1 MIRKIGTLAISILLQ
16 GPALFAQRTN
26 ATISG
31 SVTDASGAA
40 IPKAAIEA
48 VETATGAGFKA
59 LTNASGS
66 YTLTNLSPGVYEL
79 KVQIS
84 GFESYLQKNIVL
96 TVDQAATINVSLTV
110 GSSATSVTVAG
121 EGSQV
126 DVRSQQLQTVITP
139 AMAQE
144 LPLDGRNVLQLMSL
158 APDVSPSVPINYYSY
173 YGQGATRPE
182 SRTAFVSA
190 SGGRGNSSAFYLDG
204 GINEDPYTQVS
215 NVFPNPDAIQ
225 EFSFITNSYDAKFGG
240 RGGGVVNAVTRG
252 GTNQFHGSLFE
263 FVRNGDLNA
272 RNFFASTDDGLK
284 RNQYGVAVGGPI
296 QKNKTFFF
304 GSWQGTKLRSTPSE
318 NEALTGTAAERA
330 GDFSA
335 LPTQL
340 INPSTGAPFPGN
352 QVPTSLFDPVSLKIL
367 ALTPVGA
374 PGTGLVYYPSQVK
387 QNGDQV
393 VARVDHNF
401 GDKFRLYGRYLY
413 DNLDYPS
420 GSINTDILTAAA
432 SKSWRSQNFALNGA
446 YIFSPNLVASATAT
460 FNRVINIQL
469 GPSGLPSLTSLGVAI
484 PNLNEGP
491 KTGVDLSIPGYF
503 STAWNGLYRVPRTEY
518 DFNTNWS
525 WIRGKHTLEFG
536 AELTRE
542 ASTIDQDFLSDGYF
556 TFGAAQSGNNFLD
569 FLLGKPDSFT
579 QDPPFYSSLRRT
591 LPAVFVSDSWKAT
604 RKLTLSLG
612 VRWNAWVPWDDTLNH
627 VDAVFNQAAYNAGTH
642 SQRYPNLPPGVFVGN
657 DPGVPG
663 AAVRSF
669 YHIFDPRVGF
679 AYDPFGNGKTSIRAG
694 FGIYHDEPQGDNNN
708 MVDQPPWIQAVS
720 IPFPSSFHDPYNG
733 HVNPFPTPTPPPST
747 SQYVTPFE
755 ETAFDPRM
763 TYPVIQQWNVT
774 IERQIVSNFLVR
786 AAYEGME
793 SYHLPGGIEGNPATY
808 IPGASTLEN
817 VQQRRP
823 MGQYF
828 TNLIFVTS
836 GGTASQNGVT
846 FTAEKRL
853 SHGISLIGGFRWSK
867 VLDEL
872 SQTDISHAD
881 YTNSRN
887 IGFDRGPA
895 DFNVSKQFT
904 LSYVWQLPGLRSLGN
919 AGHHILG
926 DWSLNGIL
934 SLRSG
939 FPYSVYS
946 GICNS
951 MTGSESCYNERADIT
966 ANPNLSGSRSTAAMV
981 NERFNISAFTQNA
994 IGTFGDAPRNFL
1006 TGPGFANLDFSAIK
1020 SFPLKLKAGPLGES
1034 QRIDFRAEFFNLF
1047 NRPNFANPDS
1057 FLGDGTLGQILAAG
1071 SPRIVQFG
1079 MKFVF

>member
-1 MIRKIGTLAISILLQ
+1 
-16 GPALFAQRTN
+16 
-26 ATISG
+26 
-31 SVTDASGAA
+31 
-40 IPKAAIEA
+40 
-48 VETATGAGFKA
+48 
-59 LTNASGS
+59 
-66 YTLTNLSPGVYEL
+66 
-79 KVQIS
+79 
-84 GFESYLQKNIVL
+84 
-96 TVDQAATINVSLTV
+96 
-110 GSSATSVTVAG
+110 
-121 EGSQV
+121 
-126 DVRSQQLQTVITP
+126 
-139 AMAQE
+139 MAEE
-144 LPLDGRNVLQLMSL
+144 LPLNGRNVLQLMSL
-158 APDVSPSVPINYYSY
+158 APDVSPSVPMGYYSY

-182 SRTAFVSA
+182 SATAFVSA

-252 GTNQFHGSLFE
+252 GTNDLHGSLFE

-272 RNFFASTDDGLK
+272 RNFFASTNDGLK
-284 RNQYGVAVGGPI
+284 RNQYGISVGGPI

-304 GSWQGTKLRSTPSE
+304 GSWQGTTLRSVPTE
-318 NEALTGTAAERA
+318 NEAITGTAAERA

-335 LPTQL
+335 ISTPLV
-340 INPSTGAPFPGN
+340 NPGGAPFPRN

-374 PGTGLVYYPSQVK
+374 PGTGLVYYPSVVT
-387 QNGDQV
+387 QNDNQV
-393 VARVDHNF
+393 VARIDHNF

-413 DNLDYPS
+413 DYLDVPS
-420 GSINTDILTAAA
+420 GSINTNILTAAPD
-432 SKSWRSQNFALNGA
+432 KTWRSQNFALNAA
-446 YIFSPNLVASATAT
+446 YTFRPDLVATATAT
-460 FNRVINIQL
+460 FNRVINLQI

-491 KTGVDLSIPGYF
+491 KTGVDMSVPGYF
-503 STAWNGLYRVPRTEY
+503 SVFWNGLYRVPRTEY

-525 WIRGKHTLEFG
+525 WIRGSHTLEFG

-556 TFGAAQSGNNFLD
+556 TFGAQQSGNNFLD

-591 LPAVFVSDSWKAT
+591 LPAVFVQDRWKVT
-604 RKLTLSLG
+604 RRLTLSLG
-612 VRWNAWVPWDDTLNH
+612 VRWNAWVPWDDVLYH
-627 VDAVFNQAAYNAGTH
+627 VDAQFVQSAYNAGTH
-642 SQRYPNLPPGVFVGN
+642 SQRYPNLPPGVLVGN

-663 AAVRSF
+663 AGVRSF
-669 YHIFDPRVGF
+669 YHIFDPRIGL
-679 AYDPFGNGKTSIRAG
+679 AYDPFGDGKTSIRAG

-708 MVDQPPWIQAVS
+708 MVDQPPWIQSVS
-720 IPFPSSFHDPYNG
+720 IPFPSSFQNPYSG

-747 SQYVTPFE
+747 STYVTPFE

-763 TYPVIQQWNVT
+763 TFPVTQQWNVT
-774 IERQIVSNFLVR
+774 IERQIARDLLVR
-786 AAYEGME
+786 ATYEGME

-828 TNLIFVTS
+828 TNLILVTS
-836 GGTASQNGVT
+836 GGTASQNGIT
-846 FTAEKRL
+846 LTAEKRL

-881 YTNSRN
+881 YTDSRN
-887 IGFDRGPA
+887 IGFDRGLA
-895 DFNVSKQFT
+895 DFNISKQFT
-904 LSYVWQLPGLRSLGN
+904 LSYVWQLPGFQSLGSI
-919 AGHHILG
+919 GHQIVG
-926 DWSLNGIL
+926 GWSLNGIL

-939 FPYSVYS
+939 YPYSVYS

-951 MTGSESCYNERADIT
+951 MTGSESCYNERADVIG
-966 ANPNLSGSRSTAAMV
+966 NPNLAAGRSRGAMI
-981 NERFNISAFTQNA
+981 NERFNTSAFTQNA
-994 IGTFGDAPRNFL
+994 IGTFGNAPRNFL
-1006 TGPGFANLDFSAIK
+1006 NGPGFVNLDFSAIK
-1020 SFPLKLKAGPLGES
+1020 SFRFNIRAAGES

-1047 NRPNFANPDS
+1047 NRPNFANPDNT
-1057 FLGDGTLGQILAAG
+1057 LVDGTFGQILAAG
-1071 SPRIVQFG
+1071 SPRIVQLG